1 MEAGWMMDIEVKRMS
16 PGAKLPTRSYDKS
29 LAYDLYHENL
39 SCVIEPG
46 SRVLLRTG
54 IAIKIPGDYG
64 GILKDR
70 SGMALE
76 HGLHV
81 MAGVID
87 ADYRGEIKV
96 LMLNTSQFSV
106 RIKPLQ
112 KLAQMICVI
121 TPPWGVVEVDEL
133 DVTERNDK
141 GFGSSDKSCKE

>member
-1 MEAGWMMDIEVKRMS
+1 MDIEVRKET
-16 PGAKLPTRSYDKS
+16 PGAKLPTRSYGRS

-39 SCVIEPG
+39 SYVIEPG
-46 SRVLLRTG
+46 SRALLRTG

-70 SGMALE
+70 SGMALN

-96 LMLNTSQFSV
+96 LMLNTGKFAV

-112 KLAQMICVI
+112 KLVQMICII

-133 DVTERNDK
+133 DVTERDDK
-141 GFGSSDKSCKE
+141 GFGSSDQICKE